1 MLLPCSRLTSAAV
14 LLCVAC
20 AGSAAPQSAVF
31 APARVA
37 VRDDPAIEPYA
48 YLNSGA
54 FSGPP
59 VPLSPD
65 PLVRYQ
71 WGAGA
76 NTTELQLYDVLP
88 VSAALLPGTPAAA
101 FAGLA
106 SLATA
111 SPRVTASGAGAFQV
125 DFATESAAWVE
136 LDSPDISD
144 ADAALLVLGFS
155 EWAGQ
160 ALKQQ
165 APKRYGAT
173 FRLETNVQ
181 LYEGVRYGF
190 VALTAA
196 PSVPFTITAVRAVSQ
211 AKAVNY
217 TGAFAAAGDDLVTRV
232 WYTAAFTVR
241 LNLERDYFGAILV
254 DRGDRIS
261 WTGDAHVAQ
270 ATSMAA
276 FANYAF
282 VLQNLARS
290 ATDCNGIE
298 SYCVY
303 WALSLVDYYTA
314 SGDKASLAQYAPNV
328 DDKLEHAYAVFDD
341 LRTGLTFFGTSS
353 PPPTTALPRPP
364 QAHPS
369 PHAREFA
376 TRTGPLHTVLYPT
389 VAQGGM
395 TGSVLAL

>member
-1 MLLPCSRLTSAAV
+1 MSSPPPPTAAS
-14 LLCVAC
+14 
-20 AGSAAPQSAVF
+20 SAAPTAPAAF

-37 VRDDPAIEPYA
+37 VRDDPGIEPYA

-54 FSGPP
+54 FSGPAAP
-59 VPLSPD
+59 PSPD

-71 WGAGA
+71 WDASA

-88 VSAALLPGTPAAA
+88 VSAALLPGTPASA

-190 VALTAA
+190 VTLTAA
-196 PSVPFTITAVRAVSQ
+196 PSAPFTITAVRAVSQ
-211 AKAVNY
+211 AKPVNY
-217 TGAFAAAGDDLVTRV
+217 TGSFAAAGDDLVTRV
-232 WYTAAFTVR
+232 WYSAAYTVR
-241 LNLERDYFGAILV
+241 LNLERDYIGAVLV
-254 DRGDRIS
+254 DRGDRVS

-270 ATSMAA
+270 VSYRQARPSSSRARARVLSRNTQPCAPPHLTAT
-276 FANYAF
+276 
-282 VLQNLARS
+282 
-290 ATDCNGIE
+290 
-298 SYCVY
+298 
-303 WALSLVDYYTA
+303 
-314 SGDKASLAQYAPNV
+314 
-328 DDKLEHAYAVFDD
+328 
-341 LRTGLTFFGTSS
+341 
-353 PPPTTALPRPP
+353 PPTHALI
-364 QAHPS
+364 
-369 PHAREFA
+369 
-376 TRTGPLHTVLYPT
+376 
-389 VAQGGM
+389 
-395 TGSVLAL
+395 